1 MIRPTALAIVLA
13 LSLCVTRPA
22 VQAQPTGKMPRIAFL
37 STTAPGPSP
46 TTDGF
51 RQGLSDLGYVEGQNL
66 AIEWR
71 WGRGSTERFPEFAAE
86 MVKLNVDVIV
96 AANDAAGRA
105 AQRATKTI
113 PIVIAIIGDP
123 VGGGFAASLARPGGN
138 VTGLTASG
146 PDVVAKRL
154 QIFKEALPSLARV
167 GLLVDVTDLSHGPAL
182 RETQIAAQT
191 LGIRV
196 APRVDVSRPTALA
209 DAFATMTRERATG
222 VFIVGGTMLYANRT
236 RLAELAVTNRLP
248 TMCSA
253 QQFVSAGCLMAYS
266 TDLADIFRRAAVYV
280 DKILK
285 GAKPA
290 DLPIEQPTKF
300 QLVINLKIAQSIGVA
315 IPPSV
320 LARAD
325 QVIE

>member
-1 MIRPTALAIVLA
+1 MRLPALAFAIA
-13 LSLCVTRPA
+13 LSLCVVPGSML
-22 VQAQPTGKMPRIAFL
+22 AQQTAKMPRVAFL
-37 STTAPGPSP
+37 STTEPGPSP

-51 RQGLSDLGYVEGQNL
+51 RQGLSDLGYVEGRNI

-71 WGRGSTERFPEFAAE
+71 WGRGSTERFPEFVAE
-86 MVKLNVDVIV
+86 MLKLNVDVIV

-105 AQRATKTI
+105 AQRATKTT

-123 VGGGFAASLARPGGN
+123 VGGGFAATLAKPGGN

-146 PDVVAKRL
+146 PDVAAKRL
-154 QIFKEALPSLARV
+154 QILKEAFPSMTSV
-167 GLLVDVTDLSHGPAL
+167 GVLVDATDLSHGPAL
-182 RETQIAAQT
+182 REIQTAAQT
-191 LGIRV
+191 LGIRI
-196 APRVDVSRPTALA
+196 APRVDVSRAEALA
-209 DAFATMTRERATG
+209 DAFAKIRSQQATA
-222 VFIVGGTMLYANRT
+222 VVMVGGTMLYANRA
-236 RLAELAVTNRLP
+236 RLAELAVINRLP

-266 TDLADIFRRAAVYV
+266 TDLSDIFRRSAVYL

-300 QLVINLKIAQSIGVA
+300 QLVINVRTAKSLGVT
-315 IPPSV
+315 IEPSV

>member
-1 MIRPTALAIVLA
+1 MRLTALAFALA
-13 LSLCVTRPA
+13 LSLCVSQPA
-22 VQAQPTGKMPRIAFL
+22 VQAQQTGKMPRVAFL

-51 RQGLSDLGYVEGQNL
+51 RQGLSDLGYIEGRNI

-71 WGRGSTERFPEFAAE
+71 WGRGSIERFPEFAAE
-86 MVKLNVDVIV
+86 MVKLKVDVIV

-138 VTGLTASG
+138 VTGLTASA
-146 PDVVAKRL
+146 PEVTAKRL
-154 QIFKEALPSLARV
+154 QILKEAFPSLARV

-182 RETQIAAQT
+182 RAIQTAAET

-196 APRVDVSRPTALA
+196 GPRVDVSRPEAFA
-209 DAFATMTRERATG
+209 GAFATMTRERATV
-222 VFIVGGTMLYANRT
+222 VFVVGGTMLYANRM
-236 RLAELAVTNRLP
+236 RLGELALTNHLP
-248 TMCSA
+248 MMCGPP
-253 QQFVSAGCLMAYS
+253 QFVVAGCLMGYS
-266 TDLADIFRRAAVYV
+266 ADIADIFRRSAVYV

-285 GAKPA
+285 GARPT

-300 QLVINLKIAQSIGVA
+300 QLAINLKSAKSLGATIA
-315 IPPSV
+315 PSV

>member
-1 MIRPTALAIVLA
+1 MRLTALAFALA
-13 LSLCVTRPA
+13 LSLCVSQPA
-22 VQAQPTGKMPRIAFL
+22 VQAQQTGKMPRVAFL

-51 RQGLSDLGYVEGQNL
+51 RQGLSDLGYIEGRNI

-71 WGRGSTERFPEFAAE
+71 WGRGSIERFPEFAAE
-86 MVKLNVDVIV
+86 MVKLKVDVIV

-138 VTGLTASG
+138 VTGLTASA
-146 PDVVAKRL
+146 PEVTAKRL
-154 QIFKEALPSLARV
+154 QILKEAFPSLARV

-182 RETQIAAQT
+182 RAIQTAAET

-196 APRVDVSRPTALA
+196 GPRVDVSRPEAFA
-209 DAFATMTRERATG
+209 GAFATMTRERATV
-222 VFIVGGTMLYANRT
+222 VFVVGGTMLYANRM
-236 RLAELAVTNRLP
+236 RLGELALTNHLRM
-248 TMCSA
+248 MCGPP
-253 QQFVSAGCLMAYS
+253 QFVVAGCLMGYS
-266 TDLADIFRRAAVYV
+266 ADIADIFRRSAVYV

-285 GAKPA
+285 GARPT

-300 QLVINLKIAQSIGVA
+300 QLAINLKSAKSLGATIA
-315 IPPSV
+315 PSV